1 MYKNIGK
8 KLMVL
13 AKVFF
18 WVFLIC
24 SIVGGTTMIIFY
36 FTQSNHFDFAPWF
49 LPVAIA
55 TTVAGPL
62 FAWLSS
68 WGIYAWGE
76 LVHNVNQIKNNG
88 AVIPNAPVSQ
98 EIEIMDETVPTNCT
112 TTQKL
117 DQLLSSGLITQE
129 EYDKAISNK

>member
-1 MYKNIGK
+1 MFKNIGK

-18 WVFLIC
+18 WVFLIT

-36 FTQSNHFDFAPWF
+36 FTQSNNFDFAPWF

-55 TTVAGPL
+55 TAVAGPL

-68 WGIYAWGE
+68 WGIYSWGE
-76 LVHNVNQIKNNG
+76 LIHNVNQIKNNG
-88 AVIPNAPVSQ
+88 APTNAPVSQ
-98 EIEIMDETVPTNCT
+98 ETEIMDETVPTNCT